1 MESAAAIGG
10 QGLQLSP
17 LDIDL
22 AADGGAGGKV
32 ASKSGAAK
40 VEGAPE
46 ADEAGLLTQLRQRL
60 VQGLSQM
67 QQQQHQPQHQQL
79 LACLKVRAPQHG

>member
-1 MESAAAIGG
+1 MIDSAAAIGG

-22 AADGGAGGKV
+22 AANGVAGSKV
-32 ASKSGAAK
+32 TSKSGAAK

-60 VQGLSQM
+60 VQGLSQL
-67 QQQQHQPQHQQL
+67 QQQQQQQL
-79 LACLKVRAPQHG
+79 LACLKVGVRSPA